1 MDNQV
6 VKPEPTTIYA
16 NQSNPKCPYCQA
28 KLPTENELL
37 QERIDDRD
45 TQILNLK
52 QEIQSLMFELN
63 EKNMAL

>member
-6 VKPEPTTIYA
+6 KVEPTRIDP
-16 NQSNPKCPYCQA
+16 NQSNSKCPYCQA
-28 KLPTENELL
+28 KLPTKNELL

-52 QEIQSLMFELN
+52 QEIQSLLFELN
-63 EKNMAL
+63 QKNMTL